1 VADVYLKRTVIPTEA
16 RTERSGGT
24 PMFATRAGEAPIATV
39 PIRGGGNFAST
50 DECASLA
57 TLISGVLIHYRQQ
70 GLSSQIAAQVF

>member
-1 VADVYLKRTVIPTEA
+1 
-16 RTERSGGT
+16 
-24 PMFATRAGEAPIATV
+24 MFATRAGEAPIATV

-70 GLSSQIAAQVF
+70 RLSSQIAAQVF